1 MDSSYWHRVKNGEN
15 IPHHLRHFRIYFP
28 FPFYLLRGEIVLSTH
43 FVNPLKEG
51 ANDSKAAG
59 EETCYY
65 NNGILLLSLES
76 ATVQSIGF

>member
-1 MDSSYWHRVKNGEN
+1 MIENQTLEIPLPTTRKCVKCTCNV
-15 IPHHLRHFRIYFP
+15 
-28 FPFYLLRGEIVLSTH
+28 LLRGEIVLSTH

-65 NNGILLLSLES
+65 NNGILLLSLLS
-76 ATVQSIGF
+76 ATVQSIGFWML